1 MRDESSDVVT
11 RRGRKADD
19 KGLLHAVDDGIGI
32 YCINLHRGDAA
43 VAAYFLLRL
52 NSSVGD

>member
-32 YCINLHRGDAA
+32 YCINLHRAA